1 MNRLKVLTVVEV
13 EKNYSG
19 TFSRRLVL
27 YHLTGEHFFSLLFR
41 SVNVLEQSNL
51 QKNHTHKK
59 NPGGVRKEGK

>member
-27 YHLTGEHFFSLLFR
+27 YHLTGEHFFSLSFLD
-41 SVNVLEQSNL
+41 L
-51 QKNHTHKK
+51 
-59 NPGGVRKEGK
+59 